1 MSLDTGVDARTA
13 TDAVV
18 VLQNVRKEFG
28 DYVAVEHADF
38 AIRRGEFFSLLGPS
52 GCGKTTLLKMIAGF
66 EQPTEGAV
74 LLEGAD
80 VSAVPPYKR
89 NVNTVFQQYALFPHM
104 SIVDNVAFGLR
115 SKKVAAGE
123 ARRRALEMLDVVRLA
138 EFANRR
144 PNQLSGGQQQRVA
157 LARALVNMPAALL
170 LDEPLAALDLKLREA
185 MQIELKR
192 IQREVGITFVFV
204 THDQGEALTMS
215 DRMAVMSRG
224 RVEQIGTPSEIY
236 DQPASIFVAGFIGS
250 ANLLPGRVSRDPSAP
265 KVDLAIGA
273 TIDVPSTAGVAGGG
287 DVTVVMRPER
297 LLLHTGDVR
306 PGASFV
312 GQIKEVIYQGNEIKL
327 IVMLDEH
334 TEIIVAIDPDD
345 ATPTTKPGELIT
357 LTWVPTAPF
366 VMPGR
371 SAIVGATS
379 TDFDEVEATMAGALD
394 ADDDVDAPTPA
405 EAAAAKLDEP
415 SQLGRRALIVGGSV
429 AAAAAVVG
437 GVLLFTGDG
446 GSGGDDG
453 DADDGPLGGTGSSTL
468 GGGAS
473 EVRILNWQAYID
485 PSEDGAVGTVDRF
498 IEATGV
504 RARYVEDFN
513 DNNEVYNRQIAPVIA
528 GGQEMEYDIICP
540 TNWMAAR
547 LKSLGWIEPLPLDL
561 IPNRVNLADRFVTAP
576 WDFGAIYN
584 LPWQAGITGI
594 AYNPALTG
602 REFTKVTDLWDA
614 AVRGRVTLLTEM
626 RDTLGLVMLGMGAD
640 PTVVDETAAMTAIAF
655 IQDQVSA
662 GQIRSFTGNEYL
674 DGLRSGDI
682 AACTAWSGDVV
693 QLQYT
698 HPDIQFYIPEEGGI
712 SWYDTMVI
720 PKGADNGAA
729 AAAWMNFVYDPKQAA
744 QLSYWVQYISP
755 VKGVREELLAMAED
769 PDYADAA
776 DLANSPIL
784 FPDEATAARLKV
796 FATLPEDLDARLT
809 DAFLALTGA

>member
-1 MSLDTGVDARTA
+1 MSLDPGASTA
-13 TDAVV
+13 ADAVV
-18 VLQNVRKEFG
+18 VLQNVRKQFG

-66 EQPTEGAV
+66 EQPSQGAV
-74 LLEGAD
+74 LLEGDD
-80 VSAVPPYKR
+80 VSSVPPHKR

-115 SKKVAAGE
+115 SKRVAAAE
-123 ARRRALEMLDVVRLA
+123 ARRRALEMLDVVKLA
-138 EFANRR
+138 EFAHRR
-144 PNQLSGGQQQRVA
+144 PSQLSGGQQQRVA

-192 IQREVGITFVFV
+192 IQRDVGITFVFV

-215 DRMAVMSRG
+215 DRIAVMSRG
-224 RVEQIGTPSEIY
+224 RVEQIGTPSQIY

-250 ANLLPGRVSRDPSAP
+250 ANLLPARVSADSSAERP
-265 KVDLAIGA
+265 RVDLAIGA
-273 TIDVPSTAGVAGGG
+273 TIDVPATAGVGPGG

-297 LLLHTGDVR
+297 LLPHGGDSL
-306 PGASFV
+306 PGRSFV
-312 GQIKEVIYQGNEIKL
+312 GQIKEVIYQGSEIRL
-327 IVMLDEH
+327 IVMLDNH
-334 TEIIVAIDPDD
+334 TEIIVTIDPDE
-345 ATPTTKPGELIT
+345 ATAATVPGGLVT

-366 VMPGR
+366 VIEGR

-394 ADDDVDAPTPA
+394 ADDDVDNG
-405 EAAAAKLDEP
+405 AATAGVSGAAP
-415 SQLGRRALIVGGSV
+415 SQLGRRALLVGGSL

-446 GSGGDDG
+446 GS
-453 DADDGPLGGTGSSTL
+453 DADDGEGDGDGSPLGGGSSTL
-468 GGGAS
+468 GGGS
-473 EVRILNWQAYID
+473 SSVEILNWQAYID
-485 PSEDGAVGTVDRF
+485 PTEDGAVGTVDRF
-498 IEATGV
+498 TEATGV
-504 RARYVEDFN
+504 RVNYVEDFN
-513 DNNEVYNRQIAPVIA
+513 DNNEVYNRQIAPVVSR
-528 GGQEMEYDIICP
+528 GQVMEYDIICP

-561 IPNRVNLADRFVTAP
+561 IPNRVNLADRFVTAA
-576 WDFGAIYN
+576 WDFGALYN

-594 AYNPALTG
+594 AYNPDLTG
-602 REFTKVTDLWDA
+602 REFTKVTDLWDPV
-614 AVRGRVTLLTEM
+614 VRGQVALLTEM
-626 RDTLGLVMLGMGAD
+626 RDTVGLTMLGMGAD
-640 PTVVDETAAMTAIAF
+640 PSVLDEEAALAAIAF
-655 IQDQVSA
+655 LREQVDS
-662 GQIRSFTGNEYL
+662 GHVRQFTGNEYL

-698 HPDIQFYIPEEGGI
+698 NPEIQFYIPEEGGI

-720 PKGADNGAA
+720 PKGAPNGVAA
-729 AAAWMNFVYDPKQAA
+729 AEWMNFVYDPVQAA
-744 QLSYWVQYISP
+744 RLSYWVQYISP
-755 VKGVREELLAMAED
+755 VKGVREELLKMAED
-769 PDYADAA
+769 PEFADAA

-784 FPDEATAARLKV
+784 FPDEATSSRLKV
-796 FATLPEDLDARLT
+796 FATLPEELDTRLT